1 MGSPFLLFKLVEKF
15 HLLPVGSFH
24 HRSQLV
30 HLGLQFQ
37 DVLGKA
43 RVSVSGLLLTQML
56 AQTCLQRATA
66 KWYNCG
72 LALVKNLVTLK
83 CFL

>member
-1 MGSPFLLFKLVEKF
+1 MGLPLLLFQLVEKF
-15 HLLPVGSFH
+15 HLLPVDSFQ
-24 HRSQLV
+24 HRSKLV

-43 RVSVSGLLLTQML
+43 RVSVSGLLLTQ
-56 AQTCLQRATA
+56 TCLQRATA

-72 LALVKNLVTLK
+72 SASVKNLVTLK

>member
-24 HRSQLV
+24 HCSELV

-43 RVSVSGLLLTQML
+43 RVSVSGLLLTQ
-56 AQTCLQRATA
+56 TCLQRATA

-72 LALVKNLVTLK
+72 FASVKNLVTLK
-83 CFL
+83 RFL